1 MTNSINQPWA
11 ISDKFVTRYGKTWAT
26 IDFVVNSKISA
37 DNFKTDPMNCEI
49 GSLYVCNHN
58 IVMTYKDLINYEKQ
72 LGIFLNNIYASRT
85 NKTEAH
91 SVSVKGRECL
101 LVQHEV
107 AKLTDTISDALASVI
122 KSYELGLY
130 L

>member
-37 DNFKTDPMNCEI
+37 DNFKADPMNCKI

-58 IVMTYKDLINYEKQ
+58 IAMTYKDLINYEKQ
-72 LGIFLNNIYASRT
+72 LGIFLNNIYAEQT
-85 NKTEAH
+85 DKTEVQ

-101 LVQHEV
+101 LVKHEV
-107 AKLTDTISDALASVI
+107 AKLSETISDALASVI

>member
-11 ISDKFVTRYGKTWAT
+11 ISEKFVTRYGKTWAT

-49 GSLYVCNHN
+49 GSLYVYNHN
-58 IVMTYKDLINYEKQ
+58 IAMTYKDLINYEKQ
-72 LGIFLNNIYASRT
+72 LGILLNNIYASRA
-85 NKTEAH
+85 NKTESH

-101 LVQHEV
+101 LVKHEV
-107 AKLTDTISDALASVI
+107 AKLSDTISDALASVI

>member
-11 ISDKFVTRYGKTWAT
+11 ISDEFVTRYGKTWAT

-49 GSLYVCNHN
+49 GALHVNGYK
-58 IVMTYKDLINYEKQ
+58 IAMTYKDLINYEKQ
-72 LGIFLNNIYASRT
+72 LSIFLNNLYAERT
-85 NKTEAH
+85 NKTEVQ

-101 LVQHEV
+101 LVKHEV
-107 AKLTDTISDALASVI
+107 AKLSDTISDALASVI